1 MEKFSSELLPSAKGN
16 ALMKEKKTIKKTE
29 LKKPSAEDI
38 YEVMERICT
47 VSNVWAFSLGWEMEN
62 PRIFNKFMEM
72 CAWFRKDEYY
82 LSKKTNATTF
92 WYHKKLKKDVLV
104 DKITPDDM
112 VVWWDENSRRWAHD
126 KVTDFI
132 FVAKGKH

>member
-1 MEKFSSELLPSAKGN
+1 
-16 ALMKEKKTIKKTE
+16 MKEKKTIKKTE
-29 LKKPSAEDI
+29 LKKPSAEDL

-47 VSNVWAFSLGWEMEN
+47 VPNVWAFCLGWDRKN
-62 PRIFNKFMEM
+62 PILFNKFMEM

-82 LSKKTNATTF
+82 LSKKTKATTF

-104 DKITPDDM
+104 DKITPGDM
-112 VVWWDENSRRWAHD
+112 VVWWDENSCRWLHD

-132 FVAKGKH
+132 FVTKEKHQ